1 MSEMVTGRLA
11 ECIERVKRLAPLIA
25 EHAAESERRAQ
36 LAPAIVEALHESR
49 LFRIMLPP
57 EMGGCGLTL
66 AEVHRVCEEVAAI
79 DGSTG
84 WNMAICTGGPL
95 FGSFIA
101 REAFET
107 IFRDSRGIVAGSLN
121 PMGTTVVPCDGGYR
135 FSGRS
140 TYASGSAQA
149 TWLTAAGFALRDG
162 APQFVDGVPI
172 MRVGMLPV
180 RECKILDTWSVSG
193 LRGTGSNDFVFNDVV
208 VHESFTFE
216 WPEPKATWATGPVAH
231 IPLQTLLAGGFVAVA
246 LGIARHAIEFLKELA
261 VAKVPLGSRSSLR
274 ERPLAQIHLA
284 QAEGCLQAARAYFYE
299 TIAEIWR
306 RGEAGTGFDL
316 QARAYARL
324 APLTAVRLAAQS
336 VDLVYD
342 AAGITAIQT
351 SSPIERCWRDV
362 HAVTQQIQISSARYE
377 TVGRV
382 LFGLDPAGP
391 IL

>member
-1 MSEMVTGRLA
+1 
-11 ECIERVKRLAPLIA
+11 
-25 EHAAESERRAQ
+25 
-36 LAPAIVEALHESR
+36 
-49 LFRIMLPP
+49 
-57 EMGGCGLTL
+57 
-66 AEVHRVCEEVAAI
+66 
-79 DGSTG
+79 
-84 WNMAICTGGPL
+84 
-95 FGSFIA
+95 
-101 REAFET
+101 
-107 IFRDSRGIVAGSLN
+107 
-121 PMGTTVVPCDGGYR
+121 MGTTVVACDGGYR
-135 FSGRS
+135 FSGKS
-140 TYASGSAQA
+140 TFASGSAQA

-162 APQFVDGVPI
+162 APQFVNGVPI
-172 MRVGMLPV
+172 MRAGMLPV

-208 VHESFTFE
+208 VPESFTFE
-216 WPEPKATWATGPVAH
+216 WPEPQATWATGAVAH
-231 IPLQTLLAGGFVAVA
+231 IPLQTQLAGGFVAVA

-261 VAKVPLGSRSSLR
+261 VAKVPLGSRASLR
-274 ERPLAQIHLA
+274 ERPLAQIQLA
-284 QAEGCLQAARAYFYE
+284 QAEGCLLAARAYFYQ
-299 TIAEIWR
+299 TVAEIWR

-316 QARAYARL
+316 QARAHARL
-324 APLTAVRLAAQS
+324 APLTAVRLAAQA